1 MEIANHPERHRYELA
16 IDGTK
21 AAEIVYKMHGAGTIE
36 LEHTEV
42 KPQFEGQGLAS
53 KIVGFAFEDARNRG
67 LKVIP
72 TCDYIQGWV
81 RKHPEW
87 NDLIARSGSA

>member
-1 MEIANHPERHRYELA
+1 MDIANHPERHRYEIA
-16 IDGTK
+16 VDGTK
-21 AAEIVYKMHGAGTIE
+21 AAEIVYHMHGADTIE
-36 LEHTEV
+36 LVHTEV

-53 KIVGFAFEDARNRG
+53 KIAAFAFEDARNRG

-72 TCDYIQGWV
+72 TCTYIQGWL

-87 NDLIARSGSA
+87 NDITSRSGTV